1 MDRDLAFAAGNR
13 HIFIESIQK
22 VITFAERA
30 SMMNRILL
38 LFLILITCFLSE
50 AQVFTGGINAG
61 IAGSQVAG
69 DTYSG
74 YNKAGI
80 FAGGFV
86 NLKLSK
92 HSDLQFELSYIQKG
106 SRHNPD
112 TKNGDYTFYLMQLGY
127 VEMPVFMRYHL
138 NQGLF
143 LEAGPSFS
151 VLLHSHEEI
160 DYLTQTA
167 NPFSLFNGS
176 VLAGLGYPISD
187 HLKFEFRTY
196 SSLLPIRKNRVT
208 GDRYRLLWY
217 GQFHDVILLMISY
230 KL

>member
-1 MDRDLAFAAGNR
+1 MKIKVILFAFAA
-13 HIFIESIQK
+13 
-22 VITFAERA
+22 
-30 SMMNRILL
+30 LL
-38 LFLILITCFLSE
+38 QIPVTQLP
-50 AQVFTGGINAG
+50 AQVFSGGINAG
-61 IAGSQVAG
+61 IVGSQVAG

-80 FAGGFV
+80 FAGGYV
-86 NLKLSK
+86 NLRT
-92 HSDLQFELSYIQKG
+92 HAHTAFQIELSYIQKG

-112 TKNGDYTFYLMQLGY
+112 IKNGDYTFYLMQLGY
-127 VEMPVFMRYHL
+127 VEMPIFMRYHL
-138 NQGLF
+138 NRGLF
-143 LEAGPSFS
+143 LEAGPSVS

-187 HLKFEFRTY
+187 RLCFEFRTY
-196 SSLLPIRKNRVT
+196 TSLSPIRKNRVT

-217 GQFHDVILLMISY
+217 GQFHDVILLMIGY